1 MWFACCMHSG
11 AEAEEC
17 KGFKLYELYILIGK
31 KWFFRVYV
39 SCWIPWRKTFTTL
52 LKHQLFWSYLDMELM
67 KEKFAKLLLGEDM
80 SGGGKGVSSALA
92 LSNAITNL
100 AGNHQ
105 YITKTCCLLLIWE
118 VNFSYQCLVC
128 AASVF
133 GEMKRL
139 EPMPA
144 ERKAKWR
151 KEIGWLLSVTDHIV
165 EFVPCKQISKAGIN
179 MEVPYLSPSNFF
191 VAYFIYLPYN
201 KSDRSDV
208 HFSIRLW
215 WQSSGQIFKW
225 TSQHYAS

>member
-1 MWFACCMHSG
+1 MFYAS
-11 AEAEEC
+11 
-17 KGFKLYELYILIGK
+17 KGGRRWVQGVQNYMYYIYKWGK
-31 KWFFRVYV
+31 NYFFRVYV
-39 SCWIPWRKTFTTL
+39 SCWIPWVKTFTTL
-52 LKHQLFWSYLDMELM
+52 LKHQLLWSYLDMESM

-105 YITKTCCLLLIWE
+105 YITKTCHLLLIWQ
-118 VNFSYQCLVC
+118 VNFSYQRLIC

-151 KEIGWLLSVTDHIV
+151 KEIGWILSVTDHIV
-165 EFVPCKQISKAGIN
+165 EFIPSKQISKAGTN
-179 MEVPYLSPSNFF
+179 MEVPLLLSLRLF

-201 KSDRSDV
+201 KSDRSYV
-208 HFSIRLW
+208 RFSIRLW
-215 WQSSGQIFKW
+215 WQSNDLIFKW
-225 TSQHYAS
+225 TFQLYGS